1 MYGGTVMAEFI
12 KVSHVLLE
20 SNGIYFIE
28 CPGCKNLH
36 PLHVGQQHKIRWDF
50 DGNLEKPTFSP
61 SLMVNAGHSHQC
73 HSFIRN
79 GQIQFLSDCHHALA
93 GQTVDLPEVEEL

>member
-1 MYGGTVMAEFI
+1 MAEFT
-12 KVSHVLLE
+12 KVSKVLLE

-28 CPGCKNLH
+28 CAGCKTLH
-36 PLHVGQQHKIRWDF
+36 PLHVGPHHKIRWDF
-50 DGNLEKPTFSP
+50 DGNLEQPTFSP
-61 SLMVNAGHSHQC
+61 SLMVNGGHSSQC